1 MLHSRSLLVIS
12 FIYSGRPHS
21 AVKNPLAT
29 QELQETR
36 VQSLGWEDPL
46 EEGMATPSNILALR
60 LPWTE
65 EPDSLQSMGLQRVEF
80 LVLCSMSLLVINFI
94 YSIWSFPGGSVVKN
108 LSANAGDA
116 GDSSLIPGLGGSP
129 GGKNGNLLQYSCL
142 EKSHGQRRL
151 AGYGAAKSWTQLS
164 DRAHTH
170 THTHTHTTHTVCICQ
185 SHSSDLS
192 LPQVFFSCI

>member
-29 QELQETR
+29 QEPR

-80 LVLCSMSLLVINFI
+80 LVLCSMSLLVINFVC
-94 YSIWSFPGGSVVKN
+94 SIWSFPGGSVVKN
-108 LSANAGDA
+108 LSANAGD
-116 GDSSLIPGLGGSP
+116 SSLIPGLGGSP
-129 GGKNGNLLQYSCL
+129 GGKKWRPAPIFLPG
-142 EKSHGQRRL
+142 KSHGQRRL

-170 THTHTHTTHTVCICQ
+170 THTRTHTRCVYV
-185 SHSSDLS
+185 SPS
-192 LPQVFFSCI
+192 LPIYPSLKSFFPVFDFS

>member
-29 QELQETR
+29 QEPR

-80 LVLCSMSLLVINFI
+80 LVLCSMSLLVINFVC
-94 YSIWSFPGGSVVKN
+94 SIWSFPGGSVVKN
-108 LSANAGDA
+108 LSANAGD
-116 GDSSLIPGLGGSP
+116 SSLIPGLGGSP
-129 GGKNGNLLQYSCL
+129 GGKKWRPAPIFLPG
-142 EKSHGQRRL
+142 KSHGQRRL

-170 THTHTHTTHTVCICQ
+170 THTHTVCICQ
-185 SHSSDLS
+185 SQSSYLP

>member
-1 MLHSRSLLVIS
+1 MLHSRCLLVIS

-29 QELQETR
+29 QEPR

-80 LVLCSMSLLVINFI
+80 LVLCSMSLLVINFVC
-94 YSIWSFPGGSVVKN
+94 SIWSFPGGSVVKN
-108 LSANAGDA
+108 LSANAGD
-116 GDSSLIPGLGGSP
+116 SSLIPGLGGSP
-129 GGKNGNLLQYSCL
+129 GGKNGDLLQYSCL
-142 EKSHGQRRL
+142 ENPTDRGDWRAMELQR
-151 AGYGAAKSWTQLS
+151 AGRNLVTE
-164 DRAHTH
+164 HTH
-170 THTHTHTTHTVCICQ
+170 THTHTRTRTHTRCVYV
-185 SHSSDLS
+185 SPS
-192 LPQVFFSCI
+192 LPIYPSLKSFFPVFDFS